1 VDVIGTTGGR
11 EISRRIVSERASQRA
26 FFGVS
31 ALLFA
36 ASAAVT
42 ISWSAP
48 MSAMGEMPMPGGWTM
63 AMAWKP
69 GLHCPGTTGS
79 RPHLLR

>member
-1 VDVIGTTGGR
+1 MVP
-11 EISRRIVSERASQRA
+11 ERASQQA

-36 ASAAVT
+36 ASAAAT
-42 ISWSAP
+42 IVWCAS

-63 AMAWKP
+63 SIAWMRMRDWSAKDNP
-69 GLHCPGTTGS
+69 
-79 RPHLLR
+79 R